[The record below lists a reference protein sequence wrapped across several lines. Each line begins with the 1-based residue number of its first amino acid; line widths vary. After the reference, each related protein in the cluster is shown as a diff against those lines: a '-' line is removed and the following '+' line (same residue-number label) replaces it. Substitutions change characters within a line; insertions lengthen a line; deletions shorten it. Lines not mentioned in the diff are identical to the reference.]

1 MTASTRA
8 LELVQAA
15 ALAADAKQA
24 EDLVALDVTGPL
36 QLTDV
41 FLLATGRNER
51 NVQSIADAVEERLLE
66 LGAKTLRREG
76 RSEGRWVLIDVG
88 DIVVHVF
95 HDEDR
100 QYYALERLWSDC
112 PTIPLDVLAESAST
126 STDAAVDAGA
136 EA

>member
-1 MTASTRA
+1 VTASTRA

-76 RSEGRWVLIDVG
+76 RTEGRWVLIDFG
-88 DIVVHVF
+88 EIIVHVF

-100 QYYALERLWSDC
+100 QYYSLERLWADC
-112 PTIPLDVLAESAST
+112 PTIPLELP
-126 STDAAVDAGA
+126 VDHTA
-136 EA
+136 

>member
-76 RSEGRWVLIDVG
+76 RAEGRWVLIDFG
-88 DIVVHVF
+88 DVIVHVF

-100 QYYALERLWSDC
+100 QYYSLERLWADC
-112 PTIPLDVLAESAST
+112 PAIPLELP
-126 STDAAVDAGA
+126 VDHPA
-136 EA
+136 